1 MAGIDKKSIESEI
14 YEPGSD
20 FRTFAEALSKV
31 SKALVGLD
39 DLLEPVRRSYGP
51 DDRMTKSLS
60 QLAAGA
66 AEALKFARKAQAAIA
81 EHRLNGA
88 LQSALELIRTVN
100 LQINVPEVHDDVAE
114 DLGVLVQDTKSLQE
128 VEDGLDEAVRGL
140 DYALT
145 EVIERTDDLLN
156 VAIEIM
162 SDFANMARP
171 AMHPA
176 NEQPAAEA
184 IRDLAVMMAS
194 FQAGSARPAET
205 SRASGRFE
213 TVSEQMMATLDV
225 MGLPHEGVQF
235 GHIDKVELA
244 RTRLVDGL
252 MRNFAWKERDGF
264 RVYYRTDAAPELRN
278 TADPSQLLRGDAF
291 VNAQMLSTDANALN
305 ATIARLPAMNR
316 FETVRGLFDPAS
328 MRRRIKD
335 ELDALVETARD
346 PLGINLARA
355 RYQFRRVIRTILEY
369 LELGEIHTVAN
380 WQRCFTSDDVRDL
393 IKELVHVIENDLA
406 APVSAVREE
415 EVAAELR
422 AVFSLLCS
430 IGRRIVSVQ
439 EGAQRGVNSAR
450 LELALT
456 ATLSAAVALEDQL
469 ERTGTDPIEQDLV
482 LVPAQGG
489 EGGAPPSLSLGQFL
503 GWVRAVAEPF
513 SRPENKAASL
523 HAGDLKI
530 LRCELRSLRQAAEQF
545 VSGAGSLSFSVRLPG
560 PMRQLVELKYLLD
573 KALNAADAMAAALTI
588 EKA

>member
-1 MAGIDKKSIESEI
+1 MAGIEKKSIENAS
-14 YEPGSD
+14 YELENV
-20 FRTFAEALSKV
+20 FHALGRPL
-31 SKALVGLD
+31 KALGECLGRLHAFLD
-39 DLLEPVRRSYGP
+39 GVTERVDHKDLTISLEH
-51 DDRMTKSLS
+51 
-60 QLAAGA
+60 LAESVPKALILEER
-66 AEALKFARKAQAAIA
+66 AEKAVADERASS
-81 EHRLNGA
+81 A
-88 LQSALELIRTVN
+88 LQSVLALIHMLRSRVILSDIRVYGS
-100 LQINVPEVHDDVAE
+100 A
-114 DLGVLVQDTKSLQE
+114 DLASLKIDESTSMRE
-128 VEDGLDEAVRGL
+128 VEDDRHTVEGLDELL
-140 DYALT
+140 DELSELT
-145 EVIERTDDLLN
+145 DNLMATVIDLTPTLT
-156 VAIEIM
+156 
-162 SDFANMARP
+162 SMARP
-171 AMHPA
+171 VIHPA

-194 FQAGSARPAET
+194 FQAGSARPMET

-213 TVSEQMMATLDV
+213 TVSDQMMATLDV

-235 GHIDKVELA
+235 GSEGKLEL
-244 RTRLVDGL
+244 TRSRLIDGL

-264 RVYYRTDAAPELRN
+264 RVYYRTDAAPELRS
-278 TADPSQLLRGDAF
+278 TADPSQLLRGEAL
-291 VNAQMLSTDANALN
+291 VNSEILRTDANALN

-346 PLGINLARA
+346 PLGINRARA
-355 RYQFRRVIRTILEY
+355 KYQFRRVIRTILEY

-380 WQRCFTSDDVRDL
+380 WRRCFTSDDVREL
-393 IKELVHVIENDLA
+393 IRELVQVIENDLA

-422 AVFSLLCS
+422 AVFGLLCS

-482 LVPAQGG
+482 LVPAQEGSPETFGG
-489 EGGAPPSLSLGQFL
+489 LSLGQFL

-513 SRPENKAASL
+513 SRPENKAANL

-560 PMRQLVELKYLLD
+560 PIRQLVELKYLLD

>member
-1 MAGIDKKSIESEI
+1 MAGIEKKSIESES
-14 YEPGSD
+14 YEPGGD
-20 FRTFAEALSKV
+20 FRTFSEALNKV
-31 SKALVGLD
+31 GEALVGLD
-39 DLLEPVRRSYGP
+39 KLLEPVKRSYGP
-51 DDRMTKSLS
+51 DDRLTQSLT
-60 QLAAGA
+60 QLAAGT
-66 AEALKFARKAQAAIA
+66 AEALKFAKRAQAAVA

-88 LQSALELIRTVN
+88 LQSALELILTVN
-100 LQINVPEVHDDVAE
+100 SQLDVPEVHDDVAE
-114 DLGVLVQDTKSLQE
+114 DLGELVQATKSLHE
-128 VEDGLDEAVRGL
+128 VEAGLDEAVEGL

-145 EVIERTDDLLN
+145 EVIEWTDNLLK
-156 VAIEIM
+156 VVIELVP
-162 SDFANMARP
+162 DFANMARP
-171 AMHPA
+171 AVRPA

-194 FQAGSARPAET
+194 FQAGSARPMET

-213 TVSEQMMATLDV
+213 TVSDQMMATLDV

-235 GHIDKVELA
+235 GGEGKLEL
-244 RTRLVDGL
+244 TRSRLIDGL

-264 RVYYRTDAAPELRN
+264 RVYYRTDAAPELRS
-278 TADPSQLLRGDAF
+278 TADPSQLLRGEAL
-291 VNAQMLSTDANALN
+291 VNSEILRTDANALN

-346 PLGINLARA
+346 PLGINRARA
-355 RYQFRRVIRTILEY
+355 KYQFRRVIRTILEY

-380 WQRCFTSDDVRDL
+380 WRRCFTSDDVREL
-393 IKELVHVIENDLA
+393 IRELVQVIENDLA

-422 AVFSLLCS
+422 AVFGLLCS

-482 LVPAQGG
+482 LVPAQEGSPETFGG
-489 EGGAPPSLSLGQFL
+489 LSLGQFL
-503 GWVRAVAEPF
+503 GWVRAVAGPF
-513 SRPENKAASL
+513 SRPENKAANL
-523 HAGDLKI
+523 HSGDLKI